1 MAWRL
6 QFQII
11 PERGSPRPC
20 TMIVVIGGTNR
31 FEIQFK
37 SRKEREFV
45 RSVFFTSLLALLCTG
60 GSSSAS
66 TYYVNNSCSTAG
78 NGTTPTCG
86 SNGPFRTIAAGIAA
100 ARAAGDVVRVKYTG
114 QDYSEAS
121 GIATAAAGTSSNPIT
136 LTCYVGDTVKPRW
149 KRSSGTQFTISH
161 QWWVVDSLDF
171 WGNDVNSA
179 MIRVN
184 SPNVTIQH
192 CRLHRNTGHGVSI
205 GDGANNFKLQWC
217 YLDSLGAGGDRHNLT
232 TGHSG
237 ADPFAYT
244 ITGLQILNNTF
255 RDSGGDCI
263 QFFEDEIGTPCRSA
277 TVTGLIQYNAFIRG
291 NRDPLTENAIDI
303 KATALATSPM
313 KIYNNTFY
321 GWDGTGNPG
330 KTITEQHCA
339 EYIWVEGNI
348 FQKGNGGG
356 TCNPCLGVQY
366 QADNT
371 GTGVGCRGMRI
382 VRNTFVGFKQGMQL
396 SGKIDSVYVL
406 NNTADALI
414 GPMIR
419 VEGTVVKGIFRNNL
433 SQGEVL
439 QCAGSPNLDGVVAD
453 HNGWF
458 GTSTDQ
464 ASCAESP
471 CNLCDPTDIVGTD
484 PKWVNPA
491 GLNFNLATGSTA
503 INAGVNV
510 GLPFIGLAPDLGAWE
525 SGINPLDTTPPA
537 RAFLQAR

>member
-1 MAWRL
+1 M
-6 QFQII
+6 
-11 PERGSPRPC
+11 
-20 TMIVVIGGTNR
+20 
-31 FEIQFK
+31 
-37 SRKEREFV
+37 
-45 RSVFFTSLLALLCTG
+45 RSVFVTSFLALLCFC
-60 GSSSAS
+60 GSAGAT
-66 TYYVNNSCSTAG
+66 TYFVDNSCSASG
-78 NGTTPTCG
+78 NGTTTTCG
-86 SNGPFRTIAAGIAA
+86 SNGPFKTIAAGVAA
-100 ARAAGDVVRVKYTG
+100 ARSPGDIIRVKYTG
-114 QDYSEAS
+114 SDYSEAS
-121 GIATAAAGTSSNPIT
+121 ITTGAAGTSSNPIT

-161 QWWVVDSLDF
+161 AWWVIDSLDF

-184 SPNVTIQH
+184 SANVTIRH
-192 CRLHRNTGHGVSI
+192 CRLHRNTGHGLSI

-237 ADPFAYT
+237 ADPFTYT
-244 ITGLQILNNTF
+244 VTGLQILNNTF

-263 QFFEDEIGTPCRSA
+263 QLFEDEIGTPCRSA
-277 TVTGLIQYNAFIRG
+277 TVTGLIRYNAFIKG

-303 KATALATSPM
+303 KATALANDPL
-313 KIYNNTFY
+313 KIYDNTFY

-348 FQKGNGGG
+348 FEKGNGGG
-356 TCNPCLGVQY
+356 TCNPCIGVQY

-371 GTGVGCRGMRI
+371 GSGVGCRGMRI
-382 VRNTFVGFKQGMQL
+382 VRNTFVGLKQGMQL
-396 SGKIDSVYVL
+396 SGTIDSAYVL
-406 NNTADALI
+406 NNTADALV

-419 VEGTVVKGIFRNNL
+419 LEGTVVKGIFRDNL
-433 SQGEVL
+433 CQGTVL
-439 QCAGSPNLDGVVAD
+439 QCSGSPNVSGIVAD

-458 GTSTDQ
+458 GTAADQ
-464 ASCAESP
+464 ASCAQSP
-471 CNLCDPTDIVGTD
+471 CDLCDATDILGTD
-484 PKWVNPA
+484 PKWVNPG

-510 GLPFIGLAPDLGAWE
+510 GLPFNGLAPDLGAWE
-525 SGINPLDTTPPA
+525 SGTPSPPDTVPPA
-537 RAFLQAR
+537 TVFLQAR